1 LYKEEALYVKEG
13 NSSLG
18 RTDIGCK
25 IIIPKNIHILAFHK
39 AEILL
44 VLLGYS
50 VEKRERK
57 RERKNSLI

>member
-25 IIIPKNIHILAFHK
+25 IIIPKNIHK